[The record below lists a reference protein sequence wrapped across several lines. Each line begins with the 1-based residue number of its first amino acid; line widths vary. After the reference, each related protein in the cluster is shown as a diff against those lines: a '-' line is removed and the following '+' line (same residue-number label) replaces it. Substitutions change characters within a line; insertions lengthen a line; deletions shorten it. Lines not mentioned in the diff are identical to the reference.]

1 MNEEKIKSEL
11 SLLTTQC
18 PAHVRSLTVDQL
30 RQLQNTSN
38 NIVKN
43 ILDTIQQT
51 TLPEMIQLSNRLED
65 FEEIFPEEI
74 SLLRLWLV
82 GGEKLPGETNGI
94 QQESIKIVIQM
105 IQKIQTIDFST
116 LSREKM
122 VEILSLA
129 QETSYL
135 LSFLTQYEEQ
145 ADRIQKF
152 ENFVKTLNL
161 EDRKILTQMLKS
173 KTDSM
178 MSYSS

>member
-1 MNEEKIKSEL
+1 MTQEKIQAEL
-11 SLLTTQC
+11 ALLTTQC
-18 PAHVRSLTVDQL
+18 PPHARSLSIDQL
-30 RQLQNTSN
+30 RQLQKTSS

-43 ILDTIQQT
+43 ILESIHQT
-51 TLPEMIQLSNRLED
+51 TLPEIVQLANRLDD

-74 SLLRLWLV
+74 SLLRLWIV
-82 GGEKLPGETNGI
+82 GGDKLSGGIDGI
-94 QQESIKIVIQM
+94 QQEGIKIIIQM
-105 IQKIQTIDFST
+105 IQKIQAIDFET
-116 LSREKM
+116 LPREKM

-145 ADRIQKF
+145 VDRTQKF

-161 EDRKILTQMLKS
+161 DDRKILAQMLKS

-178 MSYSS
+178 VSYSS